1 MKLKEFSGPAQLAEF
16 LHSPDVVT
24 HVLKDNGAIP
34 NNPKLPLLIYN
45 RALRLPESDAASVI
59 ERLLA
64 ANHWGGSWRNGI
76 YPYHHYHSTAHEVLI
91 VFYGSARVQLG
102 GEKGI
107 TQKLHPGDVVIIPAG
122 VGHKNLG
129 STHDFAIVGAYPAG
143 QEWDMCYGK
152 RDERPGT
159 VQNIARVPLPK
170 ADPVYGAAGPLLEYW
185 RR

>member
-1 MKLKEFSGPAQLAEF
+1 MKLKEFPEPDLSELV
-16 LHSPDVVT
+16 HSPDVTV
-24 HVLKDNGAIP
+24 HVLKNDGSIP

-45 RALRLPESDAASVI
+45 RALKLPEHDPASVI

-76 YPYHHYHSTAHEVLI
+76 YPYHHYHSTAHEVLL
-91 VFYGSARVQLG
+91 VFCGSARVQLG

-107 TQKLHPGDVVIIPAG
+107 TQKVHPGDVVLIPAG

-129 STHDFAIVGAYPAG
+129 ATHDFAIVGAYPAG
-143 QEWDMCYGK
+143 QEWDICYGK
-152 RDERPGT
+152 AGERPR
-159 VQNIARVPLPK
+159 VDQNIARVPLPK
-170 ADPVYGAAGPLLEYW
+170 ADPVYDEDGPLLEYW